1 MAALR
6 KSVSRRQRPICPM
19 VKEAV
24 GDLDAAKL
32 AECSGRLAPGW
43 LASAKDRS
51 ANKAKQS
58 EAKGRKLAE
67 LEVGELAA
75 AEALEKGKAAVA
87 AVAEE
92 W

>member
-1 MAALR
+1 
-6 KSVSRRQRPICPM
+6 M

-24 GDLDAAKL
+24 RDLDAAKL

-58 EAKGRKLAE
+58 EGKGRKLAE
-67 LEVGELAA
+67 LEVGVLAA
-75 AEALEKGKAAVA
+75 AEALEKGKAAAA

-92 W
+92 C